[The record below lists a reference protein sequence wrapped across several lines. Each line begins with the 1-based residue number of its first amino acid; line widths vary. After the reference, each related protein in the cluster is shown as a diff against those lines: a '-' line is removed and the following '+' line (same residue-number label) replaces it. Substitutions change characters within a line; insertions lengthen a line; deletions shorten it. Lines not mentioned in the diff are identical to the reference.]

1 MLHKSVDDV
10 LCLHWRRGELWVGTT
25 AGLVRVTFK
34 ENRLETVHVGREQG
48 LLNDMIHSILE
59 DANGLLWLGTNRGLI
74 KFNPDNFFSHAY
86 YYSGG
91 IQIGE
96 FSDDAYYRCPY
107 TGNLFFGGIDGLLYM
122 NKNVPSAPEYYP
134 EVLLR
139 KLVIEKTF
147 VNLQD
152 HYLPD
157 RKGLQM
163 KGAKVSFSLSFV
175 VPDYT
180 SDGDVEYSYMLEGY
194 DRDWGAFSS
203 VNEASYFSVPS
214 GNYLFK
220 VRYKKDVF
228 ATEYKTFTIP
238 IYILPPWYRTVYAY
252 IVYLLIGLVLAVY
265 VIHLFL
271 KYFRHERM
279 MQELLECESRNAS
292 LVVDSYK
299 EREVLDN
306 CTLIYQACDQ
316 LNDKTLS
323 PDQYADKVGQI
334 REAVMALLFGC
345 GIGDE
350 CFRLLSSLQF
360 FVTGRLSLSQLVEEV
375 LQILEKEGYNVSSIR
390 PDIPADFTFPV
401 YKNALRCILYFCGL
415 YLADRNT
422 CAVSVSMEE
431 DENRMLLT
439 FFSSDD
445 TVEGLYKILTE
456 PELLP
461 MKGKDS
467 DDRFRI
473 RTMQRFVFS
482 ALKQQNCTL
491 RCVMDEASGGHRL
504 TITFEPVTIATQD
517 GIKKTVLLLEDRE
530 EIVWLISALLSDE
543 YDVRPL
549 SCFW

>member
-1 MLHKSVDDV
+1 
-10 LCLHWRRGELWVGTT
+10 
-25 AGLVRVTFK
+25 
-34 ENRLETVHVGREQG
+34 
-48 LLNDMIHSILE
+48 
-59 DANGLLWLGTNRGLI
+59 
-74 KFNPDNFFSHAY
+74 
-86 YYSGG
+86 
-91 IQIGE
+91 
-96 FSDDAYYRCPY
+96 
-107 TGNLFFGGIDGLLYM
+107 
-122 NKNVPSAPEYYP
+122 
-134 EVLLR
+134 
-139 KLVIEKTF
+139 
-147 VNLQD
+147 
-152 HYLPD
+152 
-157 RKGLQM
+157 
-163 KGAKVSFSLSFV
+163 
-175 VPDYT
+175 
-180 SDGDVEYSYMLEGY
+180 
-194 DRDWGAFSS
+194 
-203 VNEASYFSVPS
+203 
-214 GNYLFK
+214 
-220 VRYKKDVF
+220 
-228 ATEYKTFTIP
+228 
-238 IYILPPWYRTVYAY
+238 
-252 IVYLLIGLVLAVY
+252 
-265 VIHLFL
+265 
-271 KYFRHERM
+271 M

-390 PDIPADFTFPV
+390 PDIPVDFTFPV

-422 CAVSVSMEE
+422 CTVSVSMEE
-431 DENRMLLT
+431 DENRMMLT

-543 YDVRPL
+543 YDVRPVRSVQLAFDEMHTSSPVLFLVDMQMYADVESTFMKYVDKNRSLL
-549 SCFW
+549 SKTAFIPMLTWKVSTAMQRELIQWADSYLVLPYDIPFLKETIQKVIYGKREAKQVYLEELEGWTNSIVCTTAEQADFVRKFLQVVERNLDREDLGSTFIAEQMLMSSRQFCRKLKEISGMTPSDLIKDYRMEKAVRLLQNKELSIQDVISDVGISSRAYFYKEFTRKFGVTPKVYRETHLKNEE